1 MLSICLNKA
10 SMTNAT
16 AGDWILR
23 DLCLLVIRSI
33 IRMDEFIDWLMR
45 EETIC
50 DVGLAQR
57 QLEVDV
63 KNQ

>member
-1 MLSICLNKA
+1 
-10 SMTNAT
+10 
-16 AGDWILR
+16 
-23 DLCLLVIRSI
+23 
-33 IRMDEFIDWLMR
+33 MDEFIDWLMR

-63 KNQ
+63 KNQWRRQLFWLKSHHSSSKA